1 MRKERCKGNDDTER
15 EAEGSHSDRAGERPQ
30 AEGMEE
36 RGQGGVTPEE
46 MLDLLCEF
54 GHEMQVTKAMT
65 TEEEMYGC
73 KYILSYKGIICGS
86 DLVDPWF
93 VRDYI
98 KKNVK

>member
-1 MRKERCKGNDDTER
+1 MTQK
-15 EAEGSHSDRAGERPQ
+15 
-30 AEGMEE
+30 
-36 RGQGGVTPEE
+36 E
-46 MLDLLCEF
+46 MLDLLCEY
-54 GHEMQVTKAMT
+54 GHEMCVTKAMT

-86 DLVDPWF
+86 DLVPPWF